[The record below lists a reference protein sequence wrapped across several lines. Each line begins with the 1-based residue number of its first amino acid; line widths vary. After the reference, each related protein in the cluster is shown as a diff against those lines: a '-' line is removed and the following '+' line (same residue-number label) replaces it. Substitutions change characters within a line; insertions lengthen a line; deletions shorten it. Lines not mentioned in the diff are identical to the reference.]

1 MVDYKQLESA
11 EKAVGQRKLIT
22 TVAELVGKKG
32 KVDWDPANL
41 ARADKQK
48 IMLVTG
54 DNGKVYQF
62 CCDARLSELI
72 ANHKIGATEV
82 GPVEI
87 CEVALLTGADK
98 GKLTIK
104 ACLPENW
111 KETITVKAEEL
122 KTEVTPKKLYETN
135 DVIAW

>member
-1 MVDYKQLESA
+1 MLDFNVLESA
-11 EKAVGQRKLIT
+11 VKAVGERKLIT
-22 TVAELVGKKG
+22 TVAEMVGKKG
-32 KVDWDPANL
+32 KVDFDPANL

-48 IMLVTG
+48 VIIVTG

-72 ANHKIGATEV
+72 ANQKFGATEI
-82 GPVEI
+82 GIAEI
-87 CEVALLTGADK
+87 CQVKLLNGTEK
-98 GKLTIK
+98 GKLVFK

-111 KETITVKAEEL
+111 KETITVKAEDL
-122 KTEVTPKKLYETN
+122 KKDVAPKKLYETN